1 MDLLAALIPNGL
13 SVTGLKLEFDSITIH
28 TRSNSATARCPIC
41 KQLSRQVH
49 SKYIRSLADL
59 PWAGLPVCFRV
70 SVRRFYCAN
79 GVCPRKVFAERL
91 DGVTSEYGRRT
102 DRQRR
107 ALEDIAFSL
116 GGEAGSRLAAQLGF
130 PISPDTLLRYIRC
143 APEPQI
149 FPVIVLGVD
158 DWAWR
163 RGLRYGTILVDLERR
178 RVIDLL
184 PDRSPVSFAGW
195 LINHPGVGII
205 SRDRGGEYREGAR
218 RGAPDAVQVAD
229 RFHLIKNFT
238 AVVEKVFKRHA
249 RLVSDVPAPDSPRML
264 SPPRPDREAMR
275 EQTRMKTAELSKTI
289 HSMAEKGLNN
299 AAIGRALNLSRQM
312 IGKYLRSETPP
323 ERGRQ
328 KRTSTILAP
337 YEQYILERCR
347 QGYWNSMGLWREIT
361 ALGYE
366 GKYRTVRRYVAYVRG
381 LTVDIVNVRAPVVTL
396 TPRSTATLVLRR
408 PEDRSDSQ
416 QTTINELIKLHPQIG
431 KSIQL
436 FEWFAGIIRRQR
448 DENIK
453 EWIENAKDSG
463 IPEIKGFVAKLIQ
476 DLDAVI
482 AGVELPWSQ
491 GQTEGQVT
499 RLKLIRRQMYGR
511 GDFDLLRKR
520 VLRAA

>member
-1 MDLLAALIPNGL
+1 MDLLATLIPNGL
-13 SVTGLKLEFDSITIH
+13 SVTGLNLEFDSITVH

-107 ALEDIAFSL
+107 ALENIAFSL

-264 SPPRPDREAMR
+264 SPPRPDREAMQER
-275 EQTRMKTAELSKTI
+275 TRMKTAELSKTI
-289 HSMAEKGLNN
+289 HSMAEKGLSN
-299 AAIGRALNLSRQM
+299 AAIGRTLNLSRQM

-323 ERGRQ
+323 ERGRH

-366 GKYRTVRRYVAYVRG
+366 GKYRTVRRYVAYVRR
-381 LTVDIVNVRAPVVTL
+381 LTVDRVNVRAPVVTL
-396 TPRSTATLVLRR
+396 TPRSAATLVLRR

-448 DENIK
+448 EENIK

-463 IPEIKGFVAKLIQ
+463 IPEIKGFAAKLTQ

-482 AGVELPWSQ
+482 AGIELPWSQ

>member
-184 PDRSPVSFAGW
+184 PDRSPVSFADW

-275 EQTRMKTAELSKTI
+275 EGTRMKTAELSKTI
-289 HSMAEKGLNN
+289 HSMAEKGLSN

-366 GKYRTVRRYVAYVRG
+366 GKYRTVRRYVAYIRR
-381 LTVDIVNVRAPVVTL
+381 LTVDRVNVLAPVVTL
-396 TPRSTATLVLRR
+396 TPRSAATLALRR

-416 QTTINELIKLHPQIG
+416 HTTINELIKLHPQIG

-463 IPEIKGFVAKLIQ
+463 IPEIKGFAAKLIQ

-482 AGVELPWSQ
+482 AGIELPWSQ

-499 RLKLIRRQMYGR
+499 RLKFIRRQMYGR

>member
-13 SVTGLKLEFDSITIH
+13 SVTGLSLEIDSITIH
-28 TRSNSATARCPIC
+28 ARRNSVTALCPIC
-41 KQLSRQVH
+41 RQRSHQVH
-49 SKYIRSLADL
+49 SRYIRSLADL

-79 GVCPRKVFAERL
+79 GVCFRKVFAERL

-102 DRQRR
+102 NRQRR
-107 ALEDIAFSL
+107 SLENIAFSL

-130 PISPDTLLRYIRC
+130 PISPDTLLRYIRSS
-143 APEPQI
+143 PEPQL

-163 RGLRYGTILVDLERR
+163 RGLRYGTILVDLERH

-184 PDRSPVSFAGW
+184 PDRSPVSFADW
-195 LINHPGVGII
+195 LINHPGVGVI

-229 RFHLIKNFT
+229 RFHLIKNLT
-238 AVVEKVFKRHA
+238 AIVEKVFKRHA
-249 RLVSDVPAPDSPRML
+249 RLVSEVPAPDSPKML

-275 EQTRMKTAELSKTI
+275 ERTRMKTAEISEKI
-289 HSMAEKGLNN
+289 HSMAETGMSN

-323 ERGRQ
+323 ERGYR

-337 YEQYILERCR
+337 YEQYILERLR
-347 QGYWNSMGLWREIT
+347 QGYWNSTGLWREIT
-361 ALGYE
+361 PLGYE
-366 GKYRTVRRYVAYVRG
+366 GKYRTVRRYVAYVRR
-381 LTVDIVNVRAPVVTL
+381 LTVDRAQVRAPVVTL
-396 TPRSTATLVLRR
+396 TPRSAATLVLRR
-408 PEDRSDSQ
+408 PEDRSDGQ
-416 QTTINELIKLHPQIG
+416 HTTIKELIKLHPQIDTT
-431 KSIQL
+431 IQL

-453 EWIENAKDSG
+453 EWIGIAKGSG
-463 IPEIKGFVAKLIQ
+463 VPEIKGFAAKLLQ
-476 DLDAVI
+476 DLSAVI

-499 RLKLIRRQMYGR
+499 RLKFIRRQMYGR
-511 GDFDLLRKR
+511 GEFDLLRKR
-520 VLRAA
+520 VLRAV

>member
-1 MDLLAALIPNGL
+1 MDLLATLIPNGL

-28 TRSNSATARCPIC
+28 ARGNSATARCPIC

-184 PDRSPVSFAGW
+184 PDRSPVSFADW

-275 EQTRMKTAELSKTI
+275 ERTRMKTAELSKTI
-289 HSMAEKGLNN
+289 HSMAEKGLSN

-381 LTVDIVNVRAPVVTL
+381 LTVDRVNVRAPVVTL
-396 TPRSTATLVLRR
+396 TPRSAATLVLRR

-463 IPEIKGFVAKLIQ
+463 IPEIKGFAAKLIQ